1 MGQPAEVLDLGEEDP
16 YDDTWDVEDS
26 DTWYPKNA
34 WSPEG
39 EIREDPIFLEKVLR
53 KIPKNVVQLKPSEF
67 TERAFRMPK
76 EDGTGFGPFSFEG
89 RAHLRQI
96 YDTPARRIL
105 LCCARQVEKST
116 MVGNRALCYMSLVTA
131 MRILLVTPSATQT
144 KTFSNDRIKEPIET
158 SPLLKKFTTKMLS
171 QNILEKQ
178 FVNRSKLTMRYA
190 FLNADR
196 TRGIPAWQLDIDEV
210 QDVLKD
216 NIPVIEQCTSHAP
229 DKWKSFVYSGTPKS
243 LDNVIEDY
251 RANGSTQGEWVV
263 PCEGCGNWNILGEK
277 NIGLKGPICARC
289 GKGIDPQGPKAQWA
303 WMVEPDEERIKVP
316 WESYRIPQLMV
327 PWKIRNWNEVLHD
340 YQNYSRPQFFNECLG
355 VSYESGLRPLTSA
368 QIRECCTGS
377 SLADFPSLRPRTMG
391 QPFFAGIDWGT
402 GDGAYTVLTIGT
414 YYDMKFRM
422 VYIHRFA
429 GEEADPEIQIDKII
443 DTCEEYN
450 IRLVGSDWGFGFG
463 MNSRLQRKFGARRV
477 QLFQYVATLKGKMM
491 PDKRLGR
498 WKVHRTHV
506 MAAIFDAIKKHKA
519 EFPPWEEFAKPYA
532 QDFTN
537 IYAEY
542 NEKLRMVQ
550 YDHKRGNP
558 DDSFHAFLLS
568 WLVSMLIIPRPDI
581 LSPDMEDETG
591 RSVSDYQGPRDQG

>member
-263 PCEGCGNWNILGEK
+263 P
-277 NIGLKGPICARC
+277 
-289 GKGIDPQGPKAQWA
+289 
-303 WMVEPDEERIKVP
+303 
-316 WESYRIPQLMV
+316 WESYRIPQMMV

-550 YDHKRGNP
+550 YD
-558 DDSFHAFLLS
+558 
-568 WLVSMLIIPRPDI
+568 
-581 LSPDMEDETG
+581 
-591 RSVSDYQGPRDQG
+591 